1 MLICITVAGF
11 LLLAFLFILI
21 LGYTLMYRAFAFLD
35 QNR

>member
-11 LLLAFLFILI
+11 LLLAFLFILF
-21 LGYTLMYRAFAFLD
+21 LGYALMYHAFAFLD